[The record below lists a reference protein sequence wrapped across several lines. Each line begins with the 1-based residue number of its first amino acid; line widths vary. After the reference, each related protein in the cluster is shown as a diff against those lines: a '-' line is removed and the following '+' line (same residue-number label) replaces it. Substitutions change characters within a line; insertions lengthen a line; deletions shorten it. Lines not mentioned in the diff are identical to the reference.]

1 MQGDSDRE
9 RAKATSQVRDA
20 LACATRHIG
29 PCTTFIRL
37 SQETLYTPRHGFID
51 MIKRPGVLPCSSM
64 LVNVTYFEVDLRG
77 QYGDDRDDI
86 QQLSNW
92 LLQRMPNLLAA
103 QLISS
108 NAFCGV
114 PRIPLVHLKHLRL
127 HVWQLASLEGMR
139 FGESVP
145 ALQTARVSA
154 CGSKSGLLSKMDVS
168 GCKDLVRLVIDNIVV
183 CHLEKQPK
191 CWLKVDLAEWRRDD
205 LEATQLQS
213 MFSAVDEL
221 RLSYRDVYHPQGLVA
236 IAAMP
241 NVKVPKFD
249 DICDGSD
256 CELFSSLE
264 SLKSIICGNCDASFD
279 SDSESERDHYIPA
292 DLGSVEELMF
302 ATRHPLELVFG
313 DGHSA
318 GERLNTLYIIA
329 RHVKVDALALLGM
342 NNALLSRGLTLR
354 MVKAEQ
360 GHRDFP
366 AQCMYLHA
374 ISALVLSYD
383 EARRAVDARLER
395 WGRHSSCAQCGACF
409 TCLREAGVL
418 EAVSP

>member
-1 MQGDSDRE
+1 MQGE
-9 RAKATSQVRDA
+9 TNHEKAKAALQVRDA

-51 MIKRPGVLPCSSM
+51 IIKRPGVLPCSSM
-64 LVNVTYFEVDLRG
+64 LVNVTYFEVDIRG
-77 QYGDDRDDI
+77 RDGNDRDDI
-86 QQLSNW
+86 KQLSNW

-103 QLISS
+103 QLMSS

-114 PRIPLVHLKHLRL
+114 PRIPLGHLKHLRL
-127 HVWQLASLEGMR
+127 HVWQPASLEGMR

-154 CGSKSGLLSKMDVS
+154 CGSNLGLFSEMDVS
-168 GCKDLVRLVIDNIVV
+168 GCKDLVRLVFDGIIV

-191 CWLKVDLAEWRRDD
+191 CWLKVDLTEWRRDD

-221 RLSYRDVYHPQGLVA
+221 RLSYRDVCEPQGLAA

-241 NVKVPKFD
+241 NVKVLSFCN
-249 DICDGSD
+249 ICEYGYN
-256 CELFSSLE
+256 FSSLK
-264 SLKSIICGNCDASFD
+264 SLKSIICSDCDD
-279 SDSESERDHYIPA
+279 SCNSERDAYVPA
-292 DLGSVEELMF
+292 DLGSVEELVF
-302 ATRHPLELVFG
+302 ATQTPLYLVLF
-313 DGHSA
+313 DGRGA
-318 GERLNTLYIIA
+318 GERLKTMYIIA
-329 RHVKVDALALLGM
+329 ASVTVSALSLLDMNSALF
-342 NNALLSRGLTLR
+342 SRGLTLR
-354 MVKAEQ
+354 MVKADE

-366 AQCMYLHA
+366 AQCMYVHA
-374 ISALVLSYD
+374 ISAPVLSYD